1 MSGSPEEDTRLAQW
15 RARPATNRAVAPGRT
30 CTPSRESN
38 RIAPTSES
46 PTRVAPIPAN
56 RPGAAGVRGGARAQ
70 HAQAGGPGD
79 GLHCATLSDARTL
92 ALVESAARKAA
103 PTPRAPGMRDPAR
116 IESRCRSVRESRAAD
131 LACLPP
137 EHAAVMATTRVRE
150 RARIRP

>member
-1 MSGSPEEDTRLAQW
+1 HPVTD
-15 RARPATNRAVAPGRT
+15 VAL
-30 CTPSRESN
+30 C
-38 RIAPTSES
+38 
-46 PTRVAPIPAN
+46 VAGLQVH
-56 RPGAAGVRGGARAQ
+56 RPGVAGVRGGARAQ

-92 ALVESAARKAA
+92 AFVESAARMAA

-137 EHAAVMATTRVRE
+137 EHAAVMATTRVRA
-150 RARIRP
+150 RARIRPPGRAHAR